1 MADADEPSPDS
12 PHSAADAVVWL
23 EEAEAEAAA
32 AEALA
37 KAAQARARAARLRR
51 EALAMAETAE
61 DYGDAAA
68 AAADAEAAA
77 AAAEE
82 EASEYY
88 DEDEDYD
95 ADFEEDEDFET
106 DEDYDEDED
115 SEAGEDN
122 VEDYPDE
129 SAEAAEPEI
138 LPAKWRRRL
147 PSLSIVGKIAAIVSI
162 CFFVAIAVYMEL
174 QHHQATQRRA
184 REAEF
189 VAGAK
194 QGVIN
199 MTSLDFNKA
208 KEDVQRVIDSS
219 TGEFKEDFQQ
229 RANTFTSV
237 VQQSKAIT
245 EGTVN
250 ATALQSVNGNS
261 ASILV
266 AATSRIT
273 NSPPGKDEP
282 ARVWRLKVTVTEV
295 DGQYKMSKV
304 EYVP

>member
-12 PHSAADAVVWL
+12 PHSAADAVVWV

-82 EASEYY
+82 EATEYY

-95 ADFEEDEDFET
+95 EDFEADEDDEEDED
-106 DEDYDEDED
+106 Y
-115 SEAGEDN
+115 EADEDN

-129 SAEAAEPEI
+129 SAEAAEPETP
-138 LPAKWRRRL
+138 PAKWRRRL
-147 PSLSIVGKIAAIVSI
+147 PPLSIVGKAAAIVSI

-250 ATALQSVNGNS
+250 ATALQSMNGNS